1 VTAASDELSNDAVK
15 VTGYLVAEGIEGA
28 DPVSKSNGIETA
40 KTSTPA

>member
-1 VTAASDELSNDAVK
+1 MAASDELSNGAVK
-15 VTGYLVAEGIEGA
+15 VTGYLVVEGIEGA